1 MKRLALLAVLFAAGV
16 ALAETV
22 FANADVKIG
31 PISTLSCRADGGLL
45 CWRDAGMVGEI
56 QCNAASATEPGC
68 VTPSAQSFGSGLKT
82 FTGDVRIVGHAHAS
96 LSACPAAV
104 SKGTWQ
110 TCTDHNA
117 PVFCNGT
124 ANVELLGV
132 NAIEAFPPIYV
143 NGLLHSNLFYLS
155 AWTLP
160 YAYTV
165 TNVSGFI
172 AAGAGTTQSLR
183 FTDGVNS
190 CDCSIDCTTGGSN
203 FSCTGGCTFAA
214 STLVVSI
221 VTSDGC
227 TTPTTVKG
235 ILTPAGYR

>member
-1 MKRLALLAVLFAAGV
+1 MKRLALLVALLTACV

-22 FANADVKIG
+22 FAQGDVKIG

-45 CWRDAGMVGEI
+45 CWRDAGMVGEV
-56 QCNAASATEPGC
+56 QCNAASSAETGC
-68 VTPSAQSFGSGLKT
+68 VTPGTQTMAGNKT
-82 FTGDVRIVGHAHAS
+82 WTGDQRIVGHAHAS
-96 LSACPAAV
+96 LTAC
-104 SKGTWQ
+104 SSGLKGTWQ

-132 NAIEAFPPIYV
+132 NSIEAFPPIYV

-165 TNVSGFI
+165 TNVSGFV
-172 AAGAGTTQSLR
+172 AAGAGTTQNLR
-183 FTDGVNS
+183 FTDGTNN

-203 FSCTGGCTFAA
+203 FTCTGNCSYAA
-214 STLVVSI
+214 STLVVGI
-221 VTSDGC
+221 ITSDGC

-235 ILTPAGYR
+235 LLTPAGYR

>member
-1 MKRLALLAVLFAAGV
+1 MKRLAALAALLAAGV

-31 PISTLSCRADGGLL
+31 PISTLSCRSDGGLL
-45 CWRDAGMVGEI
+45 CWRDAGMIGEI
-56 QCNAASATEPGC
+56 QCNSATATEPGC
-68 VTPSAQSFGSGLKT
+68 ITPSAQTYAGNKT
-82 FTGDVRIVGHAHAS
+82 FTGDVRIVGHAHAD
-96 LSACPAAV
+96 LSACAAGQ
-104 SKGTWQ
+104 KGTWQ
-110 TCTDHNA
+110 TCTTHSA

-132 NAIEAFPPIYV
+132 NAVEAFPPIYV
-143 NGLLHSNLFYLS
+143 NGLLHANLTFLS

-172 AAGAGTTQSLR
+172 APGAGTTQNLR

-203 FSCTGGCTFAA
+203 FSCAGNCTFAA
-214 STLVVSI
+214 STAVVSTI
-221 VTSDGC
+221 SADGC

-235 ILTPAGYR
+235 VLTPAGYR